1 LNRPLAEYD
10 LQNLGRFLIPRL
22 LIFIL
27 IAKIFIEKLT
37 YDTSTYPRHRF
48 NLFLILALF
57 NLFGLNTYGLSL
69 NSLPLFSILLGL
81 TFWLSFNWR
90 SSYTLRFKKDLVAYK
105 NLAILGLNPLLSV
118 ILALLEALRLVI
130 TAITLLVRLT
140 ANVLV
145 GHILLTLASRL
156 PLVSASIIALWL
168 LYGLEGLI
176 RLVQAY
182 VFVLLLL
189 TYQRANRESPQAI
202 RLKYLESK

>member
-10 LQNLGRFLIPRL
+10 LQNLGIFLIPRL
-22 LIFIL
+22 LVFVL
-27 IAKIFIEKLT
+27 LAKIFRRKLV
-37 YDTSTYPRHRF
+37 YDNAAYPRHRF
-48 NLFLILALF
+48 NLFIILALL
-57 NLFGLNTYGLSL
+57 NLFGLNRYGLRL
-69 NSLPLFSILLGL
+69 NSLPLLSILLGL
-81 TFWLSFNWR
+81 TFWLRFNWR

-118 ILALLEALRLVI
+118 ILALLEALSLVI

-156 PLVSASIIALWL
+156 PLVSASIVALRL

-189 TYQRANRESPQAI
+189 TYQRANRESPQTVN
-202 RLKYLESK
+202 LKY

>member
-1 LNRPLAEYD
+1 MNRPLAEYD

-27 IAKIFIEKLT
+27 IANVFIRKLV

-48 NLFLILALF
+48 NLFLVLALF
-57 NLFGLNTYGLSL
+57 NLFGLNTYGLRL
-69 NSLPLFSILLGL
+69 NSLPFLSILLGL
-81 TFWLSFNWR
+81 TFWLRFNWTR
-90 SSYTLRFKKDLVAYK
+90 SYTLRFKKDLVAYK
-105 NLAILGLNPLLSV
+105 NLAILGLNPLLSI

-130 TAITLLVRLT
+130 TAFTLLVRLT

-145 GHILLTLASRL
+145 GHILLTLASSL
-156 PLVSASIIALWL
+156 PLVSASIVALWL

-176 RLVQAY
+176 SLVQAY

-189 TYQRANRESPQAI
+189 TYQRANRE
-202 RLKYLESK
+202 